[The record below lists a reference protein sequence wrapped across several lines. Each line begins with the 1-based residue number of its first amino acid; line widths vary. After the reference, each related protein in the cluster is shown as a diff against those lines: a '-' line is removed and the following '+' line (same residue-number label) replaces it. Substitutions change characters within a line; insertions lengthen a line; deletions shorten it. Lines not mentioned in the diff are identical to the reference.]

1 MSSSPAST
9 KRIKKEVIPFTIPEP
24 IKKKQVNKSKVAI
37 VGNLGK
43 KEVKELNDLQKQH
56 RDKLKILKQEKQEL
70 EDKILLASL
79 KFPMK
84 DELIAIKDPKR
95 PMAPIPPPK
104 GFISLPPELLSD
116 AVSVWEFVNTFSK
129 QLVICDIS
137 IDDFVELLKYTNK
150 PSVALTEIFSSLV
163 RMLLLDPNIAMHL
176 NNSIEKKNNFCL
188 KINSK
193 SVHLR
198 SNEVNGTKNAT
209 TDDNYDNE
217 FCGIGLLPARL
228 SVGSIDG
235 LKWSLV
241 IRAIILMLPSV
252 KKLYKTANDAKALL
266 SLVVS
271 SNSAQE
277 INDFAA
283 TGLTVK
289 NKWNKDVLLKLTSD
303 VDGTLVTLKDAAL
316 ALETKEMHELSASQ
330 KLAILKVLVDECYT
344 TEELTKLLHHNATER
359 SEKMAEMKKI
369 DKELKEKRKLQSQSK
384 RDAAIEKCR
393 LINMKHITVKE
404 KRVRKPKEGSAP
416 NPNARPKSK
425 NADDPYYPKQDQ
437 INEMLEEMVLM
448 EELGI
453 DEIIDELPVEGVSDD
468 ENEDDENE
476 DDDEFSRRP
485 AEKRNKAVAKAK
497 MNHERRSKLNLI
509 QIANEALKNAI
520 EIGSEKDIKK
530 ALRLGQSHGLQG
542 ENDDGDIFC
551 TKLMFQ
557 AYKVQKNIA
566 EKSEEEQ
573 RNQEHEKAL
582 EEYKIGSTSL
592 GMDRDFRTYWMF
604 TSDDRLFVQ
613 QRVVGSD
620 KTVLSEEE
628 ESVIKSL
635 IAVNPH
641 LERLYNSRPNKYKY
655 IWGSYSV
662 RELWDLCE
670 ALDERGIRERELKNI
685 IKAKFNL
692 TEPPIVYLTTGSQYI
707 GRQVKRTFGK
717 RKVIG
722 TITGWLP
729 PDGDDIALW
738 HVEHVDGDEED
749 LEEFEVEKYILA
761 VDDPE
766 SIAASEKRAAKLEKE
781 KKVIV
786 KPNSKQNLSANQLNS
801 SSSSQLLVQHQS
813 QVTDELDYEPE
824 IISSTFTNTNRYY
837 KPVGSHQI
845 GLNGFKSE
853 LTRILNL
860 CNEGFKSKKNEWSR
874 DLRKTWE
881 KNVYDAESPHDL
893 KNALIQL
900 EEVIHSLQQCDDKD
914 DFQEYNLEKE
924 KNRQL
929 MIEEGWIFDPK
940 ELPDQDYIGKR
951 VRRFFYGVPPSNGT
965 IVAFLQSNK
974 SGDETLWCIEHDDG
988 DVEDVDENDLIK
1000 AIRAYDDDILE
1011 VDDPEGFQNYDVD
1024 DEVMNDDEDIPKPE
1038 DLDVFL
1044 ADIPVDGTFATTL
1057 WPTAGVRQKW
1067 LEYVTK
1073 LNTIGELSFAL
1084 TSLYEFSKCFG
1095 VAINDPLD
1103 SASSRPKGSLYSSF
1117 GFDRK
1122 RSKCLSPSK
1131 KNSKTSKNGKFDE
1144 DYDNRNPT
1152 RSTRNRS
1159 VNYSDV

>member
-1 MSSSPAST
+1 MSASPMT
-9 KRIKKEVIPFTIPEP
+9 NKRIKKEVVPFTIPEH
-24 IKKKQVNKSKVAI
+24 IKKKHVNKSKVA
-37 VGNLGK
+37 LESDLSK
-43 KEVKELNDLQKQH
+43 KGVKELTHLQKQT
-56 RDKLKILKQEKQEL
+56 RDKIKMLKQEKQEL

-104 GFISLPPELLSD
+104 GLISLPPELLSD

-137 IDDFVELLKYTNK
+137 IDDFVELLKYTKK

-163 RMLLLDPNIAMHL
+163 RMLLLDPAIAMHL

-198 SNEVNGTKNAT
+198 SNEINGNKGSSNY
-209 TDDNYDNE
+209 DNYDAQ
-217 FCGIGLLPARL
+217 FFGLGLLPARL

-241 IRAIILMLPSV
+241 IRAIILILPSV

-266 SLVVS
+266 SSVVS

-277 INDFAA
+277 ITDFAA

-344 TEELTKLLHHNATER
+344 TEELTTLLHHNATER
-359 SEKMAEMKKI
+359 SEKMAEMKRI

-393 LINMKHITVKE
+393 LINMKHVTVQG
-404 KRVRKPKEGSAP
+404 KRTRKPKEGS
-416 NPNARPKSK
+416 NPKPRSK

-453 DEIIDELPVEGVSDD
+453 DEIIDELQVEEVTDD
-468 ENEDDENE
+468 ENDEEDN
-476 DDDEFSRRP
+476 DDEFSRRH
-485 AEKRNKAVAKAK
+485 AEKRSKAVAKAK
-497 MNHERRSKLNLI
+497 INNEKRNRNNLI
-509 QIANEALKNAI
+509 QMANEALKSAI
-520 EIGSEKDIKK
+520 ETGTEKDIKK
-530 ALRLGQSHGLQG
+530 ALKLGQTHGLQG
-542 ENDDGDIFC
+542 ENDNGDIFC

-620 KTVLSEEE
+620 KTVLIEEE
-628 ESVIKSL
+628 ERAIKSL
-635 IAVNPH
+635 TAVNPH
-641 LERLYNSRPNKYKY
+641 LERLYSSRPNKYKH

-692 TEPPIVYLTTGSQYI
+692 TEPPIVYLTTGSEYI

-738 HVEHVDGDEED
+738 HVEHLDGDEED
-749 LEEFEVEKYILA
+749 LEEFEVEKYILS

-766 SIAASEKRAAKLEKE
+766 SISAAEKRQAKLEKE
-781 KKVIV
+781 KKSIV
-786 KPNSKQNLSANQLNS
+786 KPNSKQNLSSSLLN
-801 SSSSQLLVQHQS
+801 SSSSQLLVHHQS

-824 IISSTFTNTNRYY
+824 IISSSFTNTNRYY
-837 KPVGSHQI
+837 KPVGSNQI
-845 GLNGFKSE
+845 GLNGLKSE
-853 LTRILNL
+853 LLRIFNL
-860 CNEGFKSKKNEWSR
+860 CIDGFKSKKNEWSR
-874 DLRKTWE
+874 DLRKAWE
-881 KNVYDAESPHDL
+881 KNVHDSESPNDV
-893 KNALIQL
+893 KNALVQL
-900 EEVIHSLQQCDDKD
+900 EEAIHSLQQCDDKD

-924 KNRQL
+924 KNRQV

-965 IVAFLQSNK
+965 IVAFLQSNNN
-974 SGDETLWCIEHDDG
+974 SDETLWCIEHDDG
-988 DVEDVDENDLIK
+988 DVEDVDENDVLK
-1000 AIRAYDDDILE
+1000 AIRAFDDDILE
-1011 VDDPEGFQNYDVD
+1011 VDDPVGFQNFDGD
-1024 DEVMNDDEDIPKPE
+1024 DEIMNEDEDIPKPI

-1044 ADIPVDGTFATTL
+1044 ADIPEDGTYLTTL
-1057 WPTAGVRQKW
+1057 WPTTGVRQRW
-1067 LEYVTK
+1067 LECVTK
-1073 LNTIGELSFAL
+1073 SNTVGELSFAL
-1084 TSLYEFSKCFG
+1084 AALYEFSRCFG
-1095 VAINDPLD
+1095 VASADPLD
-1103 SASSRPKGSLYSSF
+1103 TASSRSKGSLYSSF
-1117 GFDRK
+1117 GVDKK
-1122 RSKCLSPSK
+1122 RLNNLSPSK
-1131 KNSKTSKNGKFDE
+1131 KIGKMSRSSKYND

-1152 RSTRNRS
+1152 RSTRNKS